1 MSKKRKRRARRKIH
15 SWKKLRQFLLAF
27 GMAGI
32 AIGVGLCIFYGTQGN
47 MVLLGVGIAYVLVS
61 LSVLGARGI
70 LIYLDE
76 ARKQSR
82 RAQGSA

>member
-1 MSKKRKRRARRKIH
+1 MH

-32 AIGVGLCIFYGTQGN
+32 AIGVGLCVFYGCQGN
-47 MVLLGVGIAYVLVS
+47 MLLLGVGFTYVLVS

-70 LIYLDE
+70 LIHLDE